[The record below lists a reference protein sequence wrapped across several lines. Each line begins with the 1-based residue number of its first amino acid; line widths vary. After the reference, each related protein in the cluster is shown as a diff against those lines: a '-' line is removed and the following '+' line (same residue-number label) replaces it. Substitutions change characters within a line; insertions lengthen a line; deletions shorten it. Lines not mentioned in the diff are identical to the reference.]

1 MLRLVGRFREERGS
15 RSARRRVRKAYGQSV
30 TTQDASGTS
39 GRERDRPAGLLAQA
53 RRGLALGVPPGA
65 SASHGGLSCSV
76 SCDPADV
83 RGAPLPSSHIVVIMS
98 ILAHGPP
105 PSLPPSRS
113 FLGAGLVHVLGH
125 FPAPGT
131 GSAKV
136 RLLRSRMPACRQC
149 GSANA
154 SPPGS
159 LAAPPGRP
167 PGPAQA
173 PAVQRAASPRRAAF
187 AVG

>member
-1 MLRLVGRFREERGS
+1 M
-15 RSARRRVRKAYGQSV
+15 SARPEGLRAKRHHAGCFWN
-30 TTQDASGTS
+30 TWEG
-39 GRERDRPAGLLAQA
+39 ERQACWAPGAGEAWPCP
-53 RRGLALGVPPGA
+53 RGA
-65 SASHGGLSCSV
+65 SASHAGLSCSV

>member
-15 RSARRRVRKAYGQSV
+15 RSACRRVGKAYGQSV

-53 RRGLALGVPPGA
+53 RRGRALGVPPGA

-83 RGAPLPSSHIVVIMS
+83 RGAPLPSSHIVVITVNTCS
-98 ILAHGPP
+98 RP

-173 PAVQRAASPRRAAF
+173 PAVQRAASPRQAAF